1 MWDFTKEPQID
12 ELKKIDPLSYI
23 EFRKQ
28 IEKQATRQTH
38 TTHTTGQAASSLT
51 STRSD
56 LVTENKMRTLTDE
69 EIRKE
74 YYHLVR
80 SRQQT
85 ARVNLLTNKGP
96 LAVVLEC
103 HKVPKTCENFLEL
116 CESGYYKGTKFHRLI
131 PKFMVSDARA

>member
-1 MWDFTKEPQID
+1 
-12 ELKKIDPLSYI
+12 
-23 EFRKQ
+23 
-28 IEKQATRQTH
+28 
-38 TTHTTGQAASSLT
+38 
-51 STRSD
+51 
-56 LVTENKMRTLTDE
+56 MRTLSDE

-96 LAVVLEC
+96 LAVILEC

-116 CESGYYKGTKFHRLI
+116 CEKGYFKGTKFHRLI
-131 PKFMVSDARA
+131 PKFMVSKIFIIRLFRFKEEILKELEEVANLTLEQSLKMSSIPHFLT